1 MTYDRY
7 SGDPRLVLTQD
18 GADMVYLGG
27 QPVMDQGLEN
37 MAMISLFTGTGWCG
51 NLYLDADN
59 QIGSDFEAACRK
71 SITLAQ
77 LNEIQNAAVRALTSD
92 YFPELVVVVTN
103 PRSDW
108 IHLAITLGPGNTIT
122 LDKRGENWLAQAANA
137 ANVRTGGL

>member
-7 SGDPRLVLTQD
+7 SGDPRLILTQD

-92 YFPELVVVVTN
+92 YFPELVVTVTN

-108 IHLAITLGPGNTIT
+108 IHLAITLGPGNTLT
-122 LDKRGENWLAQAANA
+122 LDRRGENWLAQAQNPAS
-137 ANVRTGGL
+137 VRTGGL

>member
-7 SGDPRLVLTQD
+7 SGDPRLILTQD
-18 GADMVYLGG
+18 GADMAYLGG

-37 MAMISLFTGTGWCG
+37 MAMISLFTGPGWCG
-51 NLYLDADN
+51 NLYLDADE

-71 SITLAQ
+71 AITLAQ
-77 LNEIQNAAVRALTSD
+77 LNEIQNAAMRALKSD
-92 YFPELVVVVTN
+92 YFPECAVVVTN

-108 IHLAITLGPGNTIT
+108 VHLAITLGPGNTIT
-122 LDKRGENWLAQAANA
+122 ADKRGTNWLAQAAFA